1 MEETLY
7 ELILDKLDEI
17 KEIKFSDLD
26 FGQLMVEVPPIGY
39 PAVLVSIDYPTT
51 NNISR
56 LIQEVRATIK
66 LTIVTKAITET
77 NSLASKEIRS
87 KGLEFL
93 RLRQKVYKKLQ
104 GFGNEEFYPF
114 ERKSMRNETL
124 RQGLKTTVIQF
135 ETSFHDDSSNS

>member
-1 MEETLY
+1 MEEILY

-56 LIQEVRATIK
+56 LLQEVRATIK

-77 NSLASKEIRS
+77 NSLAPKEIRS
-87 KGLEFL
+87 QGLEFL

-114 ERKSMRNETL
+114 ERKSMRNEII
-124 RQGLKTTVIQF
+124 RQGLKTTVLQF

>member
-26 FGQLMVEVPPIGY
+26 FGQLMVEVPPISY
-39 PAVLVSIDYPTT
+39 PAVLVSIDYPDTK
-51 NNISR
+51 NMSR
-56 LIQEVRATIK
+56 LLQEVRASIK
-66 LTIVTKAITET
+66 LTIATKSITET
-77 NSLASKEIRS
+77 NSLAPKEIRS
-87 KGLEFL
+87 QGLEFL
-93 RLRQKVYKKLQ
+93 RLRQKIYKQLQ

-114 ERKSMRNETL
+114 ERKSMRNEML
-124 RQGLKTTVIQF
+124 RQGLKTTVIHF

>member
-1 MEETLY
+1 MEEILY
-7 ELILDKLDEI
+7 ELILEKLDEI

-39 PAVLVSIDYPTT
+39 PAILLSIDYPTT

-87 KGLEFL
+87 QGLEFL

-114 ERKSMRNETL
+114 ERKSMRNEML
-124 RQGLKTTVIQF
+124 RQGLKTTVLQF